1 MDGTLMD
8 DTLMKKAAE
17 AISRS
22 HHTVALTGAGIS
34 VESGIPPFRGKGG
47 LWEIYDPME
56 YATIDAFLRNPEK
69 VWRVLLM
76 ATINDLKKA
85 EPHSGHIGLARLEAI
100 GRLRTIITQN
110 VDGLHQRAGSRDV
123 IEFHGS
129 FASYRCLRC
138 DRKAGME
145 ALELSTLPPPCECGG
160 IYRPDCV
167 FFGEMI
173 PPHHLERSHTI
184 AAQCDVMLVVGTSAT
199 VQPAADLPLVAKQ
212 AGAVI
217 IEVNPEKPPLTRRVS
232 DIFLKGKAGPVM
244 DRLATEVEH
253 RI

>member
-1 MDGTLMD
+1 MNDTPID
-8 DTLMKKAAE
+8 DALIEEAAD
-17 AISRS
+17 AIFRSR
-22 HHTVALTGAGIS
+22 HTVALTGAGIS
-34 VESGIPPFRGKGG
+34 VESEIPPFRGKGG
-47 LWEIYDPME
+47 LWEKYDPME

-76 ATINDLKKA
+76 ATIDHLRKA
-85 EPHSGHIGLARLEAI
+85 VPNRGHLGLARLEAA
-100 GRLRTIITQN
+100 GRLRTVITQN

-129 FASYRCLRC
+129 FASFRCLRC
-138 DRKAGME
+138 DRTAG
-145 ALELSTLPPPCECGG
+145 LSDIDLATLPPPCACGG
-160 IYRPDCV
+160 IFRPDCV

-173 PPHHLERSHTI
+173 PPHHLERSHTL
-184 AAQCDVMLVVGTSAT
+184 AGRCDAMLVVGTSAT

-217 IEVNPEKPPLTRRVS
+217 IEVNPEKTPLTRRVS
-232 DIFLKGKAGPVM
+232 DIFLKGKAGAVM
-244 DRLATEVEH
+244 DRLAGEVER